1 MREKIKNFNLSSVFN
16 IVKAS
21 LIGVVFS
28 IILVLGFAFVL
39 NFVDLSSTIVS
50 LVSQII
56 KIISIF
62 ITVIIL
68 NKGTNG
74 KLIIKGVI
82 AGALYYIFTFVIFSL
97 LNGAIAFSGEIVS
110 DVVFSAIIGAISAVI
125 VNLLS
130 KK

>member
-1 MREKIKNFNLSSVFN
+1 MREKIKNFNLSSVFS

-28 IILVLGFAFVL
+28 IILVLAFAFVL

-68 NKGTNG
+68 NKATNG
-74 KLIIKGVI
+74 KLIIKGLI
-82 AGALYYIFTFVIFSL
+82 AGAVYYFITFIVFSL
-97 LNGAIAFSGEIVS
+97 LNGGIIFSGEIIS
-110 DVVFSAIIGAISAVI
+110 DIVFSAIIGAISAVI

>member
-1 MREKIKNFNLSSVFN
+1 MKEKIKNFNLSSVFN
-16 IVKAS
+16 IIKSS

-39 NFVDLSSTIVS
+39 NFIDLSSTIVS

-62 ITVIIL
+62 ITVIVL
-68 NKGTNG
+68 NKATNG
-74 KLIIKGVI
+74 KLIIKAII
-82 AGALYYIFTFVIFSL
+82 AGAVYYLITFIIFSL
-97 LNGAIAFSGEIVS
+97 LNGGINFSGEIIS
-110 DVVFSAIIGAISAVI
+110 DIVFSAIIGAISAVI